1 MNQAIFKQQIN
12 KLQDSTGDVYCKIRE
27 ARGILEVLDEQW
39 GYNDPPIDVQY
50 AYLGVKSILKL
61 GEDLADKLEHD
72 LTTFLSSVAPLLPEY
87 EDELGYAD
95 EQTSEWHDD
104 AQVDLPFQDE
114 DGEGFSITL
123 SAEEDGENN
132 GITFNR

>member
-1 MNQAIFKQQIN
+1 MNQAIFNQQIS
-12 KLQDSTGDVYCKIRE
+12 KLQDSIGDVYCKIRE

-39 GYNDPPIDVQY
+39 GCNDPPIDVQY

-72 LTTFLSSVAPLLPEY
+72 LATLLNSVAPLLPEY
-87 EDELGYAD
+87 EDEFDGDD
-95 EQTSEWHDD
+95 EQSSEWYDD

-114 DGEGFSITL
+114 EGETVVITA
-123 SAEEDGENN
+123 SGTEENEYWIG
-132 GITFNR
+132 R

>member
-39 GYNDPPIDVQY
+39 GYNDPPVDVQY

-95 EQTSEWHDD
+95 EQTSEWYAD

-123 SAEEDGENN
+123 STEEDGENN